1 MKCDERNCWGCA
13 WRAITG
19 PGDDP
24 TLCCGHTSRQ
34 VRNNFGGYTTAET
47 CKAYL
52 QDDPSLKIEVKR
64 DTRETLMKSIHQMVV
79 NSGNFAA
86 AEAILDYF
94 SPDTYGSPSEIACDD
109 FNVVTEVQF
118 GGNEG
123 IYLDCYAEGR
133 IQPECE
139 KKRWHLGTYKTLA
152 TSLSAMQTL
161 GALGGS
167 LTYFAS
173 EYLWENDKRFLS
185 DRDLRIRALQKRQKE
200 KEAEKP

>member
-1 MKCDERNCWGCA
+1 
-13 WRAITG
+13 
-19 PGDDP
+19 
-24 TLCCGHTSRQ
+24 
-34 VRNNFGGYTTAET
+34 
-47 CKAYL
+47 
-52 QDDPSLKIEVKR
+52 
-64 DTRETLMKSIHQMVV
+64 MVV

-173 EYLWENDKRFLS
+173 EYLWENDERFLS

>member
-13 WRAITG
+13 WRAIIG
-19 PGDDP
+19 PVDDP
-24 TLCCGHTSRQ
+24 TLCCGHTSHQ
-34 VRNNFGGYTTAET
+34 VRNSFAGYTTAEN

-52 QDDPSLKIEVKR
+52 RDDPGLKIKVKR
-64 DTRETLMKSIHQMVV
+64 DTREMLMKGSHQKVV
-79 NSGNFAA
+79 DNGQFQS

-94 SPDTYGSPSEIACDD
+94 SPDTYDSPKEITCDD
-109 FNVVTEVQF
+109 FDVVTEVQF
-118 GGNEG
+118 GGSEG

-139 KKRWHLGTYKTLA
+139 KKRWHLGTYKTLE

-161 GALGGS
+161 GALGGA

-173 EYLWENDKRFLS
+173 EYLWENGERFLS
-185 DRDLRIRALQKRQKE
+185 NRDLRIRALQKRQKE
-200 KEAEKP
+200 EEAEKS